1 MRLFSGGRIRG
12 QWLEMGGRGF
22 RGRGEAD
29 FSLKS
34 LFFVKPSLN
43 TRSGTAQKWV
53 AL

>member
-1 MRLFSGGRIRG
+1 MRLSSDGRIPEHG
-12 QWLEMGGRGF
+12 WEMDGRGF
-22 RGRGEAD
+22 LRKPEAD

-43 TRSGTAQKWV
+43 TRSGMVPEWV